1 MAGDRRLLGLMD
13 ILARRHTVHFF
24 GYWGNNPE
32 ELSARDA
39 LRRMGVIVHGKG
51 WRGFVAATLTTPFD
65 LAVFEFFHSFEMWGA
80 KFRQRQPGAAL
91 VIDSVDVHFAREAA
105 AASLGLV
112 DEHQVAD
119 TRTRE
124 LAAYRAV
131 DAVIAVT
138 DEDAQLLRA
147 EEDLPPVSVLPM
159 VVPLATRSARARRP
173 NALFV
178 GGFKHQPNVDGVQ
191 WFVSEI
197 WPLVREAVPDATFRI
212 AGSQMPSSIQALS
225 DRPGVEVLGDV
236 PDTAPYLEEAQ
247 VSVAPLRFGAGMKG
261 KVNEAMAAGVPVV
274 STSYGVQG
282 LSVTSG
288 VEAIV
293 ADEPK
298 AFADALIFLFGNPA
312 AAETIGGAGHKLA
325 QRFSPE
331 HVAQQAYAL
340 CDQLVAG
347 RAGLGVRAG
356 WLAAQFRVAGN
367 VAVRKIRHAL
377 GR

>member
-1 MAGDRRLLGLMD
+1 M
-13 ILARRHTVHFF
+13 
-24 GYWGNNPE
+24 
-32 ELSARDA
+32 
-39 LRRMGVIVHGKG
+39 
-51 WRGFVAATLTTPFD
+51 
-65 LAVFEFFHSFEMWGA
+65 
-80 KFRQRQPGAAL
+80 
-91 VIDSVDVHFAREAA
+91 
-105 AASLGLV
+105 
-112 DEHQVAD
+112 
-119 TRTRE
+119 
-124 LAAYRAV
+124 
-131 DAVIAVT
+131 
-138 DEDAQLLRA
+138 
-147 EEDLPPVSVLPM
+147 
-159 VVPLATRSARARRP
+159 
-173 NALFV
+173 
-178 GGFKHQPNVDGVQ
+178 
-191 WFVSEI
+191 
-197 WPLVREAVPDATFRI
+197 
-212 AGSQMPSSIQALS
+212 
-225 DRPGVEVLGDV
+225 
-236 PDTAPYLEEAQ
+236 
-247 VSVAPLRFGAGMKG
+247 
-261 KVNEAMAAGVPVV
+261 V